1 MNHEAERGNA
11 MSTQRMDFRWLYLGL
26 EGRVNRK
33 VLWLRLVVP
42 YFVITFVLGIID
54 GIAGT
59 LGALTTIF
67 SIIMIWPSIAV
78 QVKRCHDRGR
88 TGWFILIG
96 LVPLLNIWLLV
107 ELGFLKGTTGSNKYG
122 EDPLGG
128 QEESAV
134 MGDEDEELIRPE
146 SIEED
151 SESIA

>member
-1 MNHEAERGNA
+1 
-11 MSTQRMDFRWLYLGL
+11 MDFKWLFLAL

-33 VLWLRLVVP
+33 ILWLNFVVP
-42 YFVITFVLGIID
+42 YFVIAIVVGIID
-54 GIAGT
+54 SIVGT
-59 LGALTTIF
+59 LGVLTTIF

-122 EDPLGG
+122 GDPLGG
-128 QEESAV
+128 QADSPAMADEAEEIAGSGSA
-134 MGDEDEELIRPE
+134 EDQGE
-146 SIEED
+146 S
-151 SESIA
+151 SGSQVGSQ

>member
-1 MNHEAERGNA
+1 
-11 MSTQRMDFRWLYLGL
+11 MDYKWLFLAL

-33 VLWLRLVVP
+33 VLWLNFVVP
-42 YFVITFVLGIID
+42 YFVIICVAGIID

-59 LGALTTIF
+59 LGVFTTIV
-67 SIIMIWPSIAV
+67 SVLMIWPSIAV

-107 ELGFLKGTTGSNKYG
+107 ELCFLKGTTGSNKYG

-128 QEESAV
+128 QAASPEMADEAEEPAGPGSA
-134 MGDEDEELIRPE
+134 EDQGEP
-146 SIEED
+146 SG
-151 SESIA
+151 S

>member
-1 MNHEAERGNA
+1 
-11 MSTQRMDFRWLYLGL
+11 MDYKWLFLSL
-26 EGRVNRK
+26 EGRASRK
-33 VLWLRLVVP
+33 ALWLNFVVP
-42 YFVITFVLGIID
+42 YLVIIIVAGIID

-59 LGALTTIF
+59 LGVFATIV
-67 SIIMIWPSIAV
+67 SILMIWPSIAV

-128 QEESAV
+128 QADSPVMAGEEEETTGSVGA
-134 MGDEDEELIRPE
+134 EDQGE
-146 SIEED
+146 S
-151 SESIA
+151 SG

>member
-1 MNHEAERGNA
+1 
-11 MSTQRMDFRWLYLGL
+11 MDFKWLFLAL

-33 VLWLRLVVP
+33 VLWLNFVVP
-42 YFVITFVLGIID
+42 YFVIAIVVGIID

-59 LGALTTIF
+59 LGVLTTIF

-122 EDPLGG
+122 GDPLGG
-128 QEESAV
+128 QADSPAMAGEAEESTEAENIDTR
-134 MGDEDEELIRPE
+134 GE
-146 SIEED
+146 SD
-151 SESIA
+151 NS

>member
-1 MNHEAERGNA
+1 
-11 MSTQRMDFRWLYLGL
+11 MDFKWLFLAL

-33 VLWLRLVVP
+33 VLWLNFVVP
-42 YFVITFVLGIID
+42 YFVIAIVVGIID

-59 LGALTTIF
+59 LGVLSTIF

-107 ELGFLKGTTGSNKYG
+107 ELGFLKGTMGSNKYG
-122 EDPLGG
+122 EDHLGG
-128 QEESAV
+128 QADSPAMAGEAEETAGSGSA
-134 MGDEDEELIRPE
+134 EDEGE
-146 SIEED
+146 S
-151 SESIA
+151 SGS